1 MVDMPIITGIPPH
14 IIVIGIPADIIFI
27 IASQRSLSMS
37 IDMPSGGIILQVI
50 PSLPIS
56 QDILHII
63 GMPMPIMFCIMPIML
78 GIMPI
83 MPGIIG
89 MPMPIMFCIMLIMF
103 GIIGMPM
110 PIMFGIMPIMPGIIG
125 MPMPIM
131 FGIMP
136 IMPGIIGMP
145 MPIMPGIID
154 APEVISGMDVIG
166 VMVCGIIGAVVIGGA
181 FLVQRSLL
189 PGPFYPVGVRSQRVH
204 TGAHHFAPV

>member
-1 MVDMPIITGIPPH
+1 MAIIMGIPPH
-14 IIVIGIPADIIFI
+14 IIIIGIPADIIFI

-50 PSLPIS
+50 PSLVIS

-63 GMPMPIMFCIMPIML
+63 GMPMPIMFCIMLIML

-83 MPGIIG
+83 MFGIIG
-89 MPMPIMFCIMLIMF
+89 MPMPIMFCIMPIMF
-103 GIIGMPM
+103 GIM
-110 PIMFGIMPIMPGIIG
+110 PIMFGIMPIMFGI
-125 MPMPIM
+125 MPIM

-136 IMPGIIGMP
+136 IMFGIIGMP

-154 APEVISGMDVIG
+154 APEVISGMDIIG
-166 VMVCGIIGAVVIGGA
+166 VMVCGIIGICVAVVMGGA

-189 PGPFYPVGVRSQRVH
+189 AGPFYPVGARSQRVH